1 MAKAIP
7 LPGLIKNWNGNLDGV
22 GIWWGQ
28 ELSNQEIN
36 DLYTCG
42 YDDNT
47 NALGFWNFEE
57 GEGETVIDLSGNGND
72 GIINGAT
79 YSVNVPEQSC
89 QLTTVNGCDST
100 AVLNLTITQ
109 PDTSYVNIAACDSV
123 EWNGQTYTESGV
135 YTNTYTNANGCDSV
149 VTLDLIINN
158 STTSVEN
165 VTACESY
172 TWNDSI
178 YAESGTHTLTFSSPE
193 IGANIEGGIIFFI
206 DSTSNLA
213 YVATENY
220 ISAGEW
226 GCSNIEVD
234 GAQLTHIGGGYQNT
248 QDIINS
254 DCGGNQSAALT
265 CANYDNGFDDWFLPS
280 RELNLIYENL
290 FLTGVV
296 SYNTGNSQNW
306 YWSSTEGTNN
316 DSNSASNINFVD
328 GFIAENNNKNS
339 SPGGII
345 AVRTFNINNCDS
357 VCFKSNN
364 YRAGHFFYKCCS
376 M

>member
-1 MAKAIP
+1 M
-7 LPGLIKNWNGNLDGV
+7 
-22 GIWWGQ
+22 
-28 ELSNQEIN
+28 
-36 DLYTCG
+36 
-42 YDDNT
+42 
-47 NALGFWNFEE
+47 
-57 GEGETVIDLSGNGND
+57 
-72 GIINGAT
+72 
-79 YSVNVPEQSC
+79 
-89 QLTTVNGCDST
+89 
-100 AVLNLTITQ
+100 
-109 PDTSYVNIAACDSV
+109 
-123 EWNGQTYTESGV
+123 

-158 STTSVEN
+158 STTSNEN
-165 VTACESY
+165 VTACGKV
-172 TWNDSI
+172 N
-178 YAESGTHTLTFSSPE
+178 GTIVYMQKVVHTHIDFFPPE

-265 CANYDNGFDDWFLPS
+265 CANYDNGFDDWFPPS
-280 RELNLIYENL
+280 LGELNLIYENL

-357 VCFKSNN
+357 VAVLNLTITEPDTSFTNVVDVIVIFGMTAYIIKVESILIQ
-364 YRAGHFFYKCCS
+364 ALIIIIQ
-376 M
+376 